1 MPFFKK
7 KNTES
12 FINGSLDFKQLVD
25 ATHFL
30 ENHPD
35 AVYTLNLDG
44 HIVSFNQKLSLLL
57 GYGGKQLHYF
67 NTYDRAGEVDID
79 KFAQSSIVL
88 DNIELSEEENC
99 DSCTI

>member
-35 AVYTLNLDG
+35 AVYTLNLEG
-44 HIVSFNQKLSLLL
+44 QIVSYNQKLSLLL
-57 GYGGKQLHYF
+57 GYGGKNFSTSTSVSSSHRL
-67 NTYDRAGEVDID
+67 
-79 KFAQSSIVL
+79 KQSESL
-88 DNIELSEEENC
+88 RSNSGL
-99 DSCTI
+99 